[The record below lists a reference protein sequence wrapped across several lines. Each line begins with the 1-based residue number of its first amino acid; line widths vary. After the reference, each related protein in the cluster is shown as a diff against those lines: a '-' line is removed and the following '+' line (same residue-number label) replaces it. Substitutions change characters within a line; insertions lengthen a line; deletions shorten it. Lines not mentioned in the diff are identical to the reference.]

1 MPSTTRFTHCGR
13 MDHGGCRLELG
24 VTDGRITSVKGDRN
38 GHLNAGYSC
47 AKGRALPEIN
57 TSPHRLK
64 TPLIRKG
71 ERGSNQWR
79 TSSWEEALDYVAE
92 GLDRVRQRDGAK
104 STAFCQGMPKGLEH
118 FALIRLANTFG
129 SPNVVALQDV
139 CHAPRELTGRH
150 MCGFYPVPDV
160 HSATDLVVLWG
171 SNTRATNE
179 EGTINSKIT
188 ERIRQGARLMVV
200 DPRKTGLARQADL
213 HLPILPGT
221 DCALALAF
229 LHVIAGENL
238 FDHKFVENRTSGF
251 KELSDHVKAFP
262 PTWAEKITGVDAG
275 LITSAARAYAEA
287 KPGCLAWGNAIEH
300 TPDTFDT
307 VRCLV
312 SLMAI
317 CGNLDTPGGNIK
329 AAEPMLM
336 PAGKFVRADLLPDKR
351 SQYLNAY
358 HGTSPKLMTIP
369 PAFFRKAVIE
379 ETPYPVRAA
388 YMQCTNPMLSY
399 PDTEMTRR
407 ALARLEF
414 LAVADI
420 VMTPT
425 AAMADVVLP
434 AASQCEFDDIGH
446 YGLGHGIVLARPK
459 IVDPPGQCRPD
470 LEIINELGRRLSG
483 PELWFDSYGQMLESL
498 IAPSGHDWQSFV
510 EKGYLKGEK
519 KWREYETKGFSTPS
533 GKVELAFSGGGPAG
547 AHALPQYKAKDM
559 QTNQEYPLLLTSAKS
574 PNYLHSSYRWVKS
587 LRRREPDPRV
597 QVHPDTAE
605 SLGIK
610 QGGDIEISTPHGSIV
625 QKAEITSRVRPEFV
639 CASHGWWFPEEA
651 GSGAE
656 SWLRSN
662 LNEITSIKDLGAQ
675 FGTPRLRGIP
685 CSLRPV
691 KNR

>member
-1 MPSTTRFTHCGR
+1 
-13 MDHGGCRLELG
+13 MDHGGCRLE
-24 VTDGRITSVKGDRN
+24 VKVKDGCITSVKGDR
-38 GHLNAGYSC
+38 GGYLNAGYSC
-47 AKGRALPEIN
+47 AKGRAIAEIN
-57 TSPHRLK
+57 RNPHRLK
-64 TPLIRKG
+64 TPLIRTG
-71 ERGSNQWR
+71 ERGANQWR
-79 TSSWEEALDYVAE
+79 AATWQEALDFTAG
-92 GLDRVRQRDGAK
+92 GLDRTRQSLGAR
-104 STAFCQGMPKGLEH
+104 SVAFCQGMPKGLEH

-129 SPNVVALQDV
+129 SPNLVALQDV

-188 ERIRQGARLMVV
+188 ERVRQGARLMVI
-200 DPRKTGLARQADL
+200 DPRKTGSAQNADF
-213 HLPILPGT
+213 HLPVFPGA
-221 DCALALAF
+221 DRALALAF
-229 LHVIAGENL
+229 LNVIIKEEL
-238 FDHKFVENRTSGF
+238 FDKEFVRNRTSGF
-251 KELSDHVKAFP
+251 EELREHVNDFSPKR
-262 PTWAEKITGVDAG
+262 AEGATGVDAG
-275 LITSAARAYAEA
+275 LIASAARAYAAA
-287 KPGCLAWGNAIEH
+287 KPACLAWGNAIEH
-300 TPDTFDT
+300 TPDTFET

-329 AAEPMLM
+329 AAEPALM
-336 PAGKFVRADLLPDKR
+336 PAGKFVRADLLPDKK

-358 HGTSPKLMTIP
+358 HGTNPKLMTVP

-388 YMQCTNPMLSY
+388 YMQCTNPLLSY

-407 ALARLEF
+407 ALAGLEF
-414 LAVADI
+414 LAVSDI

-459 IVDPPGQCRPD
+459 IVDPPGKCRPD
-470 LEIINELGRRLSG
+470 LEIINELGRRLSE
-483 PELWFDSYGQMLESL
+483 PELWFDGYGQMLESL

-519 KWREYETKGFSTPS
+519 KWREYETKGFSTTS
-533 GKVELAFSGGGPAG
+533 GKVELAPASGGPAG
-547 AHALPQYKAKDM
+547 GRALPRYTAEGM
-559 QTNQEYPLLLTSAKS
+559 QTDPEYPLLLTSAKS

-587 LRRREPDPRV
+587 LRRREPSPTV
-597 QVHPDTAE
+597 QVHPDTAA
-605 SLGIK
+605 SLGIE
-610 QGGDIEISTPHGSIV
+610 QGQAAEISTRHGSIV
-625 QKAEITSRVRPEFV
+625 QTAEITTGIRPGV
-639 CASHGWWFPEEA
+639 ICASHGWWFPEEPV
-651 GSGAE
+651 SRPE

-662 LNEITSIKDLGAQ
+662 LNAVTSTEELGDQ
-675 FGTPRLRGIP
+675 FGTPRLRGIA
-685 CSLRPV
+685 CRLGPV
-691 KNR
+691 QNH